1 MRNLLLTIAYDGTNF
16 CGWQRQSNFRT
27 VQGEVENAL
36 SIVVGKPV
44 EISGTS
50 RTDSGVHA
58 KAQCATL
65 ILDDEGI
72 PTEHI
77 ARAVND
83 ILAFDKLEGV
93 SDVRIIG
100 VKEMPEGF
108 HARHDAKG
116 KRYIYKINNSPE
128 KSPFRRTQF
137 YQVSHPLDV
146 DAMKEATKYI
156 VGEHDFKSF
165 ETAGSTVHESTVR
178 NVYKLTVDKENDD
191 ITISIEGDGFLYNM
205 VRIIVGTLV
214 EVGLHKL
221 SVDDVKEIIA
231 AKDRGK
237 AGHTAPPQGLYLD
250 EVFF

>member
-1 MRNLLLTIAYDGTNF
+1 MRNILLTIAYDGTNF

-214 EVGLHKL
+214 EVGLHKKAPE
-221 SVDDVKEIIA
+221 DVGKIINAKE
-231 AKDRGK
+231 RSL

-250 EVFF
+250 EVFY